1 MNNNKISKFTGTI
14 KLRDIISVFLRKKWI
29 FIGFFLAVIII
40 GLLFTFIK
48 TPLYQSTSTLKL
60 KDVYYEENLYKYFP
74 EEARILG
81 IFAPGMVVEELESE
95 VLINI
100 TKDIQDDTLLEEV
113 SSKLDF
119 EINRDKLNE
128 ATDTLIDRGN
138 KIVRVIVTYISAE
151 DSFKINSTLINTYLE
166 NSRNEKSG
174 IIENIIRDIDGR
186 ITELREQYE
195 NIESQAEALVDL
207 EGDLNSINNLITDLN
222 EIKYN
227 LVNNKELYIN
237 NIEITEE
244 PVIPAEAANID
255 NFKSILIT
263 VFAAIAAGLIAVY
276 LPNVFI
282 PFNDKSTDNSRR

>member
-29 FIGFFLAVIII
+29 FIGFFMTVLII

-48 TPLYQSTSTLKL
+48 TPEYQSTSTLKL

-74 EEARILG
+74 EEARTLG

-95 VLINI
+95 ILAGI
-100 TKDIQDDTLLEEV
+100 TKDIQDEALLEEV

-119 EINRDKLNE
+119 EINKDKLDE
-128 ATDTLIDRGN
+128 AIDSLTDRGN

-166 NSRNEKSG
+166 NSINEKSRV
-174 IIENIIRDIDGR
+174 IENIIVETDNRVAELEEQLGNTENQDESSNEVDTENDSID
-186 ITELREQYE
+186 
-195 NIESQAEALVDL
+195 
-207 EGDLNSINNLITDLN
+207 NLIIELS

-227 LVNNKELYIN
+227 LENNREAYLS
-237 NIEITEE
+237 NIEISEE
-244 PVIPAEAANID
+244 PGIPGEAINAD
-255 NFKSILIT
+255 NFRNIILSI
-263 VFAAIAAGLIAVY
+263 FAAIAVGLIAVY
-276 LPNVFI
+276 IPNIFI
-282 PFNDKSTDNSRR
+282 PLKK